1 MTLPTR
7 LPGAPAGE
15 PTGRRAVDAVRDAAP
30 PYSGSRD
37 LPPRPAV
44 GHRPVRL
51 AELAGRSVGVW
62 GYGREGRAAVRAA
75 QAAGADR
82 VLVVDA
88 VPPDDVPPGV
98 RAGVEVAELAEC
110 DVVFRSPGIS
120 PYREDARALA
130 ARTAL
135 VSGTGMALGEFA
147 ARKVPTLCV
156 TGTKGKSTTSA
167 LAAAVLTAAG
177 RPAVHAGNIGTP
189 LLDVLLDGAVRDGT
203 ALVVEVSSYQAAAV
217 EGWSGWGALT
227 SLAPEHLDW
236 HGDVATYYRDKLHL
250 FASCGPG
257 SVVAGA
263 QARSIAEQHLDPAVL
278 VDPADVV
285 PAARLA
291 GFRPERL
298 AGVHNLANVHVALAA
313 CVRMGVDLDR
323 SADAVRAAVADFRA
337 LPHRL
342 SPIATRNGVTFVD
355 DALSTTPV
363 SVRAALDAFAGR
375 QVTLIAGG
383 QDRGLDFTGLAA
395 AVVAR
400 GGEVQVLTIPDTGAR
415 FAADVR
421 AAAAA
426 AGVDAPVAE
435 TASLADAVGRALQTA
450 RPGGLVLLSPGAP
463 SYNRFR
469 NYEELAR
476 TYEQILLD
484 AGAERV

>member
-1 MTLPTR
+1 M
-7 LPGAPAGE
+7 
-15 PTGRRAVDAVRDAAP
+15 
-30 PYSGSRD
+30 
-37 LPPRPAV
+37 
-44 GHRPVRL
+44 RL
-51 AELAGRSVGVW
+51 AELAGRRVGVW
-62 GYGREGRAAVRAA
+62 GHGREGRAAVRAA
-75 QAAGADR
+75 LTAGAAE
-82 VLVVDA
+82 VVVVDA
-88 VPPDDVPPGV
+88 VPPTDLPPGV
-98 RAGVEVAELAEC
+98 QAGADVAALAGC

-130 ARTAL
+130 ARTTL
-135 VSGTGMALGEFA
+135 TSGTGVALAEFA
-147 ARKVPTLCV
+147 ARDVPTLCV

-167 LAAAVLTAAG
+167 LAAAVLVAAG

-189 LLDVLLDGAVRDGT
+189 LLDVLLDGVVAGDT

-217 EGWSGWGALT
+217 EGWSGWGAVT

-236 HGDVATYYRDKLHL
+236 HGDVETYYRDKLHV
-250 FASCGPG
+250 FAGCGPE
-257 SVVAGA
+257 SVVVSA
-263 QARSIAEQHLDPAVL
+263 QARPVAEQHLDPAVL

-285 PAARLA
+285 PGARLA
-291 GFRPERL
+291 GFPLERL
-298 AGVHNLANVHVALAA
+298 SGVHNIANLHVALAA

-323 SADAVRAAVADFRA
+323 SAGAVRAAVADFRA

-342 SPIATRNGVTFVD
+342 SPVATRDGVTFVD

-363 SVRAALDAFAGR
+363 SVRAAIDAFAGQ

-383 QDRGLDFTGLAA
+383 QDRGLDYTDLAA

-400 GGEVQVLTIPDTGAR
+400 GGTVQVLTIPDTGAR
-415 FAADVR
+415 FAADLR

-426 AGVDAPVAE
+426 AGVAAPVTE
-435 TASLADAVGRALQTA
+435 TGSLVDAVAEALRTA

-484 AGAERV
+484 AGAQRV

>member
-1 MTLPTR
+1 MR
-7 LPGAPAGE
+7 L
-15 PTGRRAVDAVRDAAP
+15 T
-30 PYSGSRD
+30 
-37 LPPRPAV
+37 
-44 GHRPVRL
+44 
-51 AELAGRSVGVW
+51 ELAGRRVGVW
-62 GYGREGRAAVRAA
+62 GHGREGRAAVRAA
-75 QAAGADR
+75 LTAGAAG
-82 VLVVDA
+82 VVVVDA
-88 VPPDDVPPGV
+88 VPPKDLPSGVQAGSDVT
-98 RAGVEVAELAEC
+98 ELAGC

-130 ARTAL
+130 ARTTLA
-135 VSGTGMALGEFA
+135 SGTGVALAEFA
-147 ARKVPTLCV
+147 ARDVPTLCV

-167 LAAAVLTAAG
+167 LAAVVLTAAG

-189 LLDVLLDGAVRDGT
+189 LLDVLLDDAVTSPSPTRP
-203 ALVVEVSSYQAAAV
+203 LVVETSSYQAAAV
-217 EGWSGWGALT
+217 EGWSGWGAVT

-236 HGDVATYYRDKLHL
+236 HGDVATYYRDKLHV
-250 FASCGPG
+250 FAACGPG
-257 SVVAGA
+257 SVVVSP
-263 QARSIAEQHLDPAVL
+263 QARPVAEQHLDPAVL

-285 PAARLA
+285 PEARLA
-291 GFRPERL
+291 GFPLERL
-298 AGVHNLANVHVALAA
+298 SGVHNVANLHVALAA

-323 SADAVRAAVADFRA
+323 SAEAVRAAVADFRA

-342 SPIATRNGVTFVD
+342 SPVATRDGVTFVD

-363 SVRAALDAFAGR
+363 SVRAAIDAFAGQ

-383 QDRGLDFTGLAA
+383 QDRGLDYADLAA

-400 GGEVQVLTIPDTGAR
+400 DGTVQVLTIPDTGAR
-415 FAADVR
+415 LAADIR

-426 AGVDAPVAE
+426 AGRDAPVTE
-435 TASLADAVGRALQTA
+435 TGSLADAVAEALRSA

-484 AGAERV
+484 AGAQRV

>member
-1 MTLPTR
+1 M
-7 LPGAPAGE
+7 
-15 PTGRRAVDAVRDAAP
+15 
-30 PYSGSRD
+30 
-37 LPPRPAV
+37 
-44 GHRPVRL
+44 
-51 AELAGRSVGVW
+51 
-62 GYGREGRAAVRAA
+62 
-75 QAAGADR
+75 
-82 VLVVDA
+82 
-88 VPPDDVPPGV
+88 
-98 RAGVEVAELAEC
+98 
-110 DVVFRSPGIS
+110 VFRSPGIS

-135 VSGTGMALGEFA
+135 TSGTGVALAEFA
-147 ARKVPTLCV
+147 ARDVPTLCV

-167 LAAAVLTAAG
+167 LAAAVLVAAG

-189 LLDVLLDGAVRDGT
+189 LLDVLLDGVVAEGT
-203 ALVVEVSSYQAAAV
+203 SLVVEVSSYQAAAV
-217 EGWSGWGALT
+217 EGWSGWGAVT

-236 HGDVATYYRDKLHL
+236 HGDVATYYRDKLHV
-250 FASCGPG
+250 FAGCGPG
-257 SVVAGA
+257 SVVIGA
-263 QARSIAEQHLDPAVL
+263 QARPIAEQHLDPAVL

-285 PAARLA
+285 PEARLA

-313 CVRMGVDLDR
+313 GVRMGVDLDR
-323 SADAVRAAVADFRA
+323 HADAVCAAVADFRA

-342 SPIATRNGVTFVD
+342 SPVATRNGVTFVD

-363 SVRAALDAFAGR
+363 SVRAAIDAFAER

-383 QDRGLDFTGLAA
+383 QDRGLDYTDLAA

-400 GGEVQVLTIPDTGAR
+400 GGTVQVLTVPDTGAR
-415 FAADVR
+415 FAADIR

-426 AGVDAPVAE
+426 AGVDAPVTE
-435 TASLADAVGRALQTA
+435 TDSLADAVARALAGA

-476 TYEQILLD
+476 TYEQILVD
-484 AGAERV
+484 AGAQRV

>member
-1 MTLPTR
+1 M
-7 LPGAPAGE
+7 
-15 PTGRRAVDAVRDAAP
+15 
-30 PYSGSRD
+30 
-37 LPPRPAV
+37 
-44 GHRPVRL
+44 RL
-51 AELAGRSVGVW
+51 AELAGRRVGVW
-62 GYGREGRAAVRAA
+62 GHGREGRAAVRAA
-75 QAAGADR
+75 LTAGAAE
-82 VLVVDA
+82 VVVVDA
-88 VPPDDVPPGV
+88 VPPTGLPPGV
-98 RAGVEVAELAEC
+98 QAGADVTALAGC

-130 ARTAL
+130 ARTTL
-135 VSGTGMALGEFA
+135 TSGTGVALAEFA
-147 ARKVPTLCV
+147 ARDVPTLCV

-167 LAAAVLTAAG
+167 LAAAVLVAAG

-189 LLDVLLDGAVRDGT
+189 LLDVLLDGVVADDT

-217 EGWSGWGALT
+217 EGWSGWGAVT

-236 HGDVATYYRDKLHL
+236 HGDVETYYRDKLHV
-250 FASCGPG
+250 FAGCGPD
-257 SVVAGA
+257 SVVVSA
-263 QARSIAEQHLDPAVL
+263 QARPIAEQHLDPAVL

-285 PAARLA
+285 PGARLA
-291 GFRPERL
+291 GFPLERL
-298 AGVHNLANVHVALAA
+298 SGVHNVANLHVALAA
-313 CVRMGVDLDR
+313 CVRMGADLDR
-323 SADAVRAAVADFRA
+323 SADAVRAAVAGFRA

-342 SPIATRNGVTFVD
+342 SPVATRDGVTFVD

-363 SVRAALDAFAGR
+363 SVRAAIDAFAGQ

-383 QDRGLDFTGLAA
+383 QDRGLDYSDLAA

-400 GGEVQVLTIPDTGAR
+400 GGAVQVLTIPDTGAR
-415 FAADVR
+415 FAADLR

-426 AGVDAPVAE
+426 AGVDAPVTE
-435 TASLADAVGRALQTA
+435 TGSLADAVAEALRTA

-484 AGAERV
+484 AGASRV

>member
-1 MTLPTR
+1 
-7 LPGAPAGE
+7 
-15 PTGRRAVDAVRDAAP
+15 
-30 PYSGSRD
+30 
-37 LPPRPAV
+37 
-44 GHRPVRL
+44 VRL
-51 AELAGRSVGVW
+51 AELAGRRVGVW
-62 GYGREGRAAVRAA
+62 GHGREGRAAVRAA
-75 QAAGADR
+75 LTAGAAG

-88 VPPDDVPPGV
+88 VPPTDLPPGV
-98 RAGVEVAELAEC
+98 RAGSDVIELAGC

-130 ARTAL
+130 ARTTL
-135 VSGTGMALGEFA
+135 TSGTGVALAEFA
-147 ARKVPTLCV
+147 ARDVPTLCV

-167 LAAAVLTAAG
+167 LAAVVLTAAG

-189 LLDVLLDGAVRDGT
+189 LLDVLLDGLVAGPPP
-203 ALVVEVSSYQAAAV
+203 AAPLVVEVSSYQAAAV
-217 EGWSGWGALT
+217 EGWSGCGAVT

-250 FASCGPG
+250 FAACGPG
-257 SVVAGA
+257 SVVVSR
-263 QARSIAEQHLDPAVL
+263 QARPVAEQHLDPAVL

-285 PAARLA
+285 AEARLA
-291 GFRPERL
+291 DFPLERL
-298 AGVHNLANVHVALAA
+298 SGVHNVANLHVALAA

-323 SADAVRAAVADFRA
+323 SAEAVRAAVAGFRA

-342 SPIATRNGVTFVD
+342 SPVATRDGVTFVD

-363 SVRAALDAFAGR
+363 SVRAAIDAFAGQ

-383 QDRGLDFTGLAA
+383 QDRGLDYTDLAA

-400 GGEVQVLTIPDTGAR
+400 RGTVQVLTIPDTGAR
-415 FAADVR
+415 FAADLR

-426 AGVDAPVAE
+426 AGVAAPVTE
-435 TASLADAVGRALQTA
+435 TGSLADAVAQALRTA

-484 AGAERV
+484 AGARRV

>member
-1 MTLPTR
+1 
-7 LPGAPAGE
+7 
-15 PTGRRAVDAVRDAAP
+15 
-30 PYSGSRD
+30 
-37 LPPRPAV
+37 
-44 GHRPVRL
+44 VRL
-51 AELAGRSVGVW
+51 TELAGRRVGVW
-62 GYGREGRAAVRAA
+62 GHGREGRAAVRAA
-75 QAAGADR
+75 LTAGAAG
-82 VLVVDA
+82 VVVVDA
-88 VPPDDVPPGV
+88 VPPRDLPPGV
-98 RAGVEVAELAEC
+98 QAGSDVTELAGC

-130 ARTAL
+130 ARTTVA
-135 VSGTGMALGEFA
+135 SGTGVALAEFA
-147 ARKVPTLCV
+147 ARDVPTLCV

-167 LAAAVLTAAG
+167 LAAVVLTAAG

-189 LLDVLLDGAVRDGT
+189 LLDVLLDGVVAEST
-203 ALVVEVSSYQAAAV
+203 SLVVEVSSYQAAAV
-217 EGWSGWGALT
+217 EGWSGRGAVT

-236 HGDVATYYRDKLHL
+236 HGDVATYYRDKLHV
-250 FASCGPG
+250 FAACGPG
-257 SVVAGA
+257 SVVVSP
-263 QARSIAEQHLDPAVL
+263 QARPVAEQHLDPAVL

-285 PAARLA
+285 PEVRLA
-291 GFRPERL
+291 GFPLERL
-298 AGVHNLANVHVALAA
+298 SGVHNVANLHVALAA

-323 SADAVRAAVADFRA
+323 AAEAVRAAVADFRA

-342 SPIATRNGVTFVD
+342 SPVATRNGVTFVD

-363 SVRAALDAFAGR
+363 SVRAAIDAFAGQ

-383 QDRGLDFTGLAA
+383 QDRGLDYTDLAA

-400 GGEVQVLTIPDTGAR
+400 GGTVQVLTIPDTGAR
-415 FAADVR
+415 FAADIR
-421 AAAAA
+421 TAAAA
-426 AGVDAPVAE
+426 AGRAAPVTE
-435 TASLADAVGRALQTA
+435 TGSLADAVAEALQTA

>member
-1 MTLPTR
+1 M
-7 LPGAPAGE
+7 
-15 PTGRRAVDAVRDAAP
+15 
-30 PYSGSRD
+30 
-37 LPPRPAV
+37 
-44 GHRPVRL
+44 RL
-51 AELAGRSVGVW
+51 AELAGRRVGVW
-62 GYGREGRAAVRAA
+62 GHGREGRAAVRAA
-75 QAAGADR
+75 LAAGAAG

-88 VPPDDVPPGV
+88 VPPTDLPPGV
-98 RAGVEVAELAEC
+98 RAGTDVAELAGC

-130 ARTAL
+130 ARTTLA
-135 VSGTGMALGEFA
+135 SGTGVALAEFA
-147 ARKVPTLCV
+147 ARGVPTLCV

-167 LAAAVLTAAG
+167 LAATVLTAAG

-189 LLDVLLDGAVRDGT
+189 LLDVLLDGTVVEQT
-203 ALVVEVSSYQAAAV
+203 SLVVEVSSYQAAAV
-217 EGWSGWGALT
+217 EDWSGWGAVT

-236 HGDVATYYRDKLHL
+236 HGDVGTYYRDKLHV
-250 FASCGPG
+250 FAACGPG
-257 SVVAGA
+257 SVVVSP
-263 QARSIAEQHLDPAVL
+263 QARPVAERHLDPAVL

-285 PAARLA
+285 PGTRLA
-291 GFRPERL
+291 GFPLERL
-298 AGVHNLANVHVALAA
+298 SGVHNVANLHVALAA

-323 SADAVRAAVADFRA
+323 SADAVRAAVAGFRA

-342 SPIATRNGVTFVD
+342 SPVATRDGVTFVD
-355 DALSTTPV
+355 DTLSTTPV
-363 SVRAALDAFAGR
+363 SVRAAIDAFAGQ

-383 QDRGLDFTGLAA
+383 QDRGLDYTDLAA

-400 GGEVQVLTIPDTGAR
+400 GGTVQVLTIPDTGAR
-415 FAADVR
+415 FAADIR

-426 AGVDAPVAE
+426 AGIDPPVTE
-435 TASLADAVGRALQTA
+435 TACLADAVAEALAGA

-484 AGAERV
+484 AGAQRV

>member
-1 MTLPTR
+1 M
-7 LPGAPAGE
+7 
-15 PTGRRAVDAVRDAAP
+15 
-30 PYSGSRD
+30 
-37 LPPRPAV
+37 
-44 GHRPVRL
+44 RL
-51 AELAGRSVGVW
+51 AELAGRRVGVW
-62 GYGREGRAAVRAA
+62 GHGREGRAAVRAA
-75 QAAGADR
+75 LAAGA
-82 VLVVDA
+82 VGVVVVDA
-88 VPPDDVPPGV
+88 VPPTDLPPGV
-98 RAGVEVAELAEC
+98 QAGGDVAALAAC

-120 PYREDARALA
+120 PYREDARTLA
-130 ARTAL
+130 ARTTL
-135 VSGTGMALGEFA
+135 TSGTGVALAEFA
-147 ARKVPTLCV
+147 ARDVPTLCV

-167 LAAAVLTAAG
+167 LAAAVLGAAG

-189 LLDVLLDGAVRDGT
+189 LLDVLLDGVVGGASPAHPT
-203 ALVVEVSSYQAAAV
+203 SLVVEVSSYQAAAV
-217 EGWSGWGALT
+217 EDWSGWGAVT

-236 HGDVATYYRDKLHL
+236 HGDVETYYRDKLHV
-250 FASCGPG
+250 FAGCGPA
-257 SVVAGA
+257 SVVVSA
-263 QARSIAEQHLDPAVL
+263 QARPVAEQHLDPAVL

-285 PAARLA
+285 PEARLA
-291 GFRPERL
+291 GFPLERL
-298 AGVHNLANVHVALAA
+298 SGVHNVANLHVALAA

-342 SPIATRNGVTFVD
+342 SPVATRDGVTFVD

-363 SVRAALDAFAGR
+363 SVRAAIDAFAGQ

-383 QDRGLDFTGLAA
+383 QDRGLDYTDLAA

-400 GGEVQVLTIPDTGAR
+400 GGTVQVLTIPDTGAR
-415 FAADVR
+415 FAADLR

-426 AGVDAPVAE
+426 AGVDAPVTE
-435 TASLADAVGRALQTA
+435 TGSLADAVAEALRTA

-484 AGAERV
+484 AGAQRV

>member
-1 MTLPTR
+1 
-7 LPGAPAGE
+7 
-15 PTGRRAVDAVRDAAP
+15 
-30 PYSGSRD
+30 
-37 LPPRPAV
+37 
-44 GHRPVRL
+44 VRL
-51 AELAGRSVGVW
+51 TELAGRRVGVW
-62 GYGREGRAAVRAA
+62 GHGREGRAAVRAA
-75 QAAGADR
+75 LTAGAAG
-82 VLVVDA
+82 VVVVDA
-88 VPPDDVPPGV
+88 VPPVDLPPGV
-98 RAGVEVAELAEC
+98 QAGSDVAELAGC

-130 ARTAL
+130 ARTTLA
-135 VSGTGMALGEFA
+135 SGTGVALAEFA
-147 ARKVPTLCV
+147 ARDVPTLCV

-167 LAAAVLTAAG
+167 LAAVVLTAAG

-189 LLDVLLDGAVRDGT
+189 LLDVLLDGVVTGSPPAPP
-203 ALVVEVSSYQAAAV
+203 LVVEVSSYQAAAV
-217 EGWSGWGALT
+217 EGWSGWGAVT

-236 HGDVATYYRDKLHL
+236 HGDVETYYRDKLHV
-250 FASCGPG
+250 FAACGPG
-257 SVVAGA
+257 SVVVSP
-263 QARSIAEQHLDPAVL
+263 QARPVAEQHLDPAVL

-285 PAARLA
+285 PEARLA
-291 GFRPERL
+291 GFPLERL
-298 AGVHNLANVHVALAA
+298 SGVHNVANLHVALAA

-323 SADAVRAAVADFRA
+323 SAEAVRAAVADFRA

-342 SPIATRNGVTFVD
+342 SPVATRNGVTFVD

-363 SVRAALDAFAGR
+363 SVRAAIDAFAGQ

-383 QDRGLDFTGLAA
+383 QDRGLDYTDLAA

-400 GGEVQVLTIPDTGAR
+400 AGTVQVLTIPDTGVR
-415 FAADVR
+415 FAADIR

-426 AGVDAPVAE
+426 TGVDAPVTE
-435 TASLADAVGRALQTA
+435 TGSLADAVAEALRTA

-484 AGAERV
+484 AGASRV

>member
-1 MTLPTR
+1 M
-7 LPGAPAGE
+7 A
-15 PTGRRAVDAVRDAAP
+15 GRR
-30 PYSGSRD
+30 
-37 LPPRPAV
+37 
-44 GHRPVRL
+44 
-51 AELAGRSVGVW
+51 VGVW

-75 QAAGADR
+75 LAAGAAG
-82 VLVVDA
+82 VEVVDA
-88 VPPDDVPPGV
+88 VPPADLPDGVPAGTDVAAL
-98 RAGVEVAELAEC
+98 AGC
-110 DVVFRSPGIS
+110 DLVFRSPGIS

-130 ARTAL
+130 ARTTL
-135 VSGTGMALGEFA
+135 TSGTGVALAEFA
-147 ARKVPTLCV
+147 ARDVPTLCV

-167 LAAAVLTAAG
+167 LAAAVLEAAG

-189 LLDVLLDGAVRDGT
+189 LLDVLLDDAVGDGT
-203 ALVVEVSSYQAAAV
+203 SLVIEVSSYQAAAV
-217 EGWSGWGALT
+217 EGWSGWGAVT

-236 HGDVATYYRDKLHL
+236 HGDVDTYYRDKLHV
-250 FASCGPG
+250 FAACGPG
-257 SVVAGA
+257 TVVVGP
-263 QARSIAEQHLDPAVL
+263 QARSIVERHLDPEVL

-285 PAARLA
+285 PEARLA

-298 AGVHNLANVHVALAA
+298 AGVHNVANVHVALAA

-323 SADAVRAAVADFRA
+323 SAEAVRAAVADFRA

-342 SPIATRNGVTFVD
+342 YPVATRDGVTFVD
-355 DALSTTPV
+355 DTLSTTPV
-363 SVRAALDAFAGR
+363 SVRAAIDAFAGQ

-383 QDRGLDFTGLAA
+383 QDRGLDYTDLAA

-400 GGEVQVLTIPDTGAR
+400 GGSVQVLTVPDTGAR
-415 FAADVR
+415 LAADLR

-426 AGVDAPVAE
+426 AGVEAPVTE
-435 TASLADAVGRALQTA
+435 TGSLADAVAEALRTA

-484 AGAERV
+484 AGAQRV

>member
-1 MTLPTR
+1 
-7 LPGAPAGE
+7 
-15 PTGRRAVDAVRDAAP
+15 
-30 PYSGSRD
+30 
-37 LPPRPAV
+37 
-44 GHRPVRL
+44 VRL
-51 AELAGRSVGVW
+51 TELAGRRVGVW
-62 GYGREGRAAVRAA
+62 GHGREGRAAVRAA
-75 QAAGADR
+75 LTAGAAG
-82 VLVVDA
+82 VVVVDA
-88 VPPDDVPPGV
+88 VPPVDLPPGV
-98 RAGVEVAELAEC
+98 QAGSDVAELAGC

-130 ARTAL
+130 ARTTL
-135 VSGTGMALGEFA
+135 TSGTGVALAEFA
-147 ARKVPTLCV
+147 ARDVPTLCV

-167 LAAAVLTAAG
+167 LAAVVLTAAG

-189 LLDVLLDGAVRDGT
+189 LLDVLLDGVVTGSPPAPP
-203 ALVVEVSSYQAAAV
+203 LVVEVSSYQAAAV
-217 EGWSGWGALT
+217 EGWSGWGAVT

-236 HGDVATYYRDKLHL
+236 HGDVETYYRDKLHV
-250 FASCGPG
+250 FAACGPG
-257 SVVAGA
+257 SVVVSP
-263 QARSIAEQHLDPAVL
+263 QARPVAEQHLDPAVL

-285 PAARLA
+285 PEARLA
-291 GFRPERL
+291 GFPLERL
-298 AGVHNLANVHVALAA
+298 SGVHNVANLHVALAA

-323 SADAVRAAVADFRA
+323 SAEAVRAAVADFRA

-342 SPIATRNGVTFVD
+342 SPVATRNGVTFVD

-363 SVRAALDAFAGR
+363 SVRAAIDAFAGQ

-383 QDRGLDFTGLAA
+383 QDRGLDYTDLAA

-400 GGEVQVLTIPDTGAR
+400 AGTVQVLTIPDTGAR
-415 FAADVR
+415 FAADIR

-426 AGVDAPVAE
+426 TGVDAPVTE
-435 TASLADAVGRALQTA
+435 TGSLADAVAEALRTA

-484 AGAERV
+484 AGASRV

>member
-1 MTLPTR
+1 MR
-7 LPGAPAGE
+7 L
-15 PTGRRAVDAVRDAAP
+15 T
-30 PYSGSRD
+30 
-37 LPPRPAV
+37 
-44 GHRPVRL
+44 
-51 AELAGRSVGVW
+51 ELAGHRVGVW
-62 GYGREGRAAVRAA
+62 GHGREGRAAVRAA
-75 QAAGADR
+75 LTAGAAA
-82 VLVVDA
+82 VVVVDA
-88 VPPDDVPPGV
+88 VPPTDLPPGV
-98 RAGVEVAELAEC
+98 RAGSDVTELAGC

-130 ARTAL
+130 ARTTLA
-135 VSGTGMALGEFA
+135 SGTGVALAEFA
-147 ARKVPTLCV
+147 ARDVPTLCV

-167 LAAAVLTAAG
+167 LAAVVLSAAG

-189 LLDVLLDGAVRDGT
+189 LLDVLLDDVVTDGT

-217 EGWSGWGALT
+217 EGWSGWGAVT

-236 HGDVATYYRDKLHL
+236 HGDVATYYRDKLHV

-257 SVVAGA
+257 SVVVSP
-263 QARSIAEQHLDPAVL
+263 QARPVAEQHLDPAVL

-285 PAARLA
+285 PGARLA
-291 GFRPERL
+291 GFPLERL
-298 AGVHNLANVHVALAA
+298 SGVHNVANLHVALAA
-313 CVRMGVDLDR
+313 SVRMGVDLDR
-323 SADAVRAAVADFRA
+323 SAEAVRAAVADFRA

-342 SPIATRNGVTFVD
+342 SPVATRNGVTFVD

-363 SVRAALDAFAGR
+363 SVRAAIDAFAGQ

-383 QDRGLDFTGLAA
+383 QDRGLDYTDLAA

-400 GGEVQVLTIPDTGAR
+400 GGTVRVLTIPDTGAR
-415 FAADVR
+415 FAADIR

-426 AGVDAPVAE
+426 RGVDAPVTE
-435 TASLADAVGRALQTA
+435 TGSLADAVAEALRSA

-484 AGAERV
+484 AGASRV

>member
-1 MTLPTR
+1 MR
-7 LPGAPAGE
+7 L
-15 PTGRRAVDAVRDAAP
+15 T
-30 PYSGSRD
+30 
-37 LPPRPAV
+37 
-44 GHRPVRL
+44 
-51 AELAGRSVGVW
+51 ELAGRRVGVW
-62 GYGREGRAAVRAA
+62 GHGREGRAAVRAA
-75 QAAGADR
+75 LTAGAAG
-82 VLVVDA
+82 VVVVDA
-88 VPPDDVPPGV
+88 VPPTDLPPGV
-98 RAGVEVAELAEC
+98 QAGSDVAELAGC

-130 ARTAL
+130 ARTTLA
-135 VSGTGMALGEFA
+135 SGTGVALAEFA
-147 ARKVPTLCV
+147 ARDVPTLCV

-167 LAAAVLTAAG
+167 LAAVVLTAAG

-189 LLDVLLDGAVRDGT
+189 LLDVLLDDAVAEDT

-217 EGWSGWGALT
+217 EGWSGWGAVT

-236 HGDVATYYRDKLHL
+236 HGDVATYYRDKMRV
-250 FASCGPG
+250 FAACGPA
-257 SVVAGA
+257 SVVVSP
-263 QARSIAEQHLDPAVL
+263 QARPVAEQHLHPAVL

-285 PAARLA
+285 PPARLA
-291 GFRPERL
+291 GFPLERL
-298 AGVHNLANVHVALAA
+298 SGVHNVANLHVALAA

-323 SADAVRAAVADFRA
+323 SAEAVRAAVADFRA

-342 SPIATRNGVTFVD
+342 SPVATRDGVTFVD

-363 SVRAALDAFAGR
+363 SVRAAIDAFAGQ

-383 QDRGLDFTGLAA
+383 QDRGLDYTDLAA

-400 GGEVQVLTIPDTGAR
+400 GGTVRVLTIPDTGAR
-415 FAADVR
+415 LAADIR

-426 AGVDAPVAE
+426 AGVDAPVTE
-435 TASLADAVGRALQTA
+435 TGSLADAVAEALRTA

-484 AGAERV
+484 AGAQRV